1 MKMKSKSELTKK
13 NNSNRIIF
21 TQLHVQVAIT
31 YCEGK
36 PGYNEW
42 FQPILTVLLGIPC
55 GIWEVWLGFPLKP
68 EFFEMF
74 LKFLLFAIHLRGSFR
89 FLVLLFKNYLGKD
102 LSLE

>member
-21 TQLHVQVAIT
+21 TQLQVAIT

-68 EFFEMF
+68 EFFEPS
-74 LKFLLFAIHLRGSFR
+74 KCS
-89 FLVLLFKNYLGKD
+89 
-102 LSLE
+102 

>member
-36 PGYNEW
+36 PGDNEW

-68 EFFEMF
+68 EFFEPS
-74 LKFLLFAIHLRGSFR
+74 KCS
-89 FLVLLFKNYLGKD
+89 
-102 LSLE
+102 